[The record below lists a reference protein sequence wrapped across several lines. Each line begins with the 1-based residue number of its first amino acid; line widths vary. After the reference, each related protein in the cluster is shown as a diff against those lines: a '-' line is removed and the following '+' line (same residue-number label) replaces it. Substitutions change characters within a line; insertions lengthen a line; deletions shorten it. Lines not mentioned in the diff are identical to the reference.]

1 MEQEI
6 ESGLSCSFCPL
17 NPLPLR
23 TPSDASAIAGDRI
36 SPAAFKIH
44 GGALRANA
52 GRGIRLAH
60 PFYRSKKDGRGFME
74 TMRSDLVTCSCNN
87 CDGHLEFER
96 HQAGQQVNCPHCGM
110 ETLLFVPSNAPP
122 KVQSPPPV
130 STAQGEAVFL
140 SEGGI
145 TVTKTRFMV
154 AYSDGCRTPIP
165 IHIGQSFQFKAD
177 TCSD

>member
-1 MEQEI
+1 
-6 ESGLSCSFCPL
+6 
-17 NPLPLR
+17 
-23 TPSDASAIAGDRI
+23 
-36 SPAAFKIH
+36 
-44 GGALRANA
+44 
-52 GRGIRLAH
+52 
-60 PFYRSKKDGRGFME
+60 
-74 TMRSDLVTCSCNN
+74 
-87 CDGHLEFER
+87 
-96 HQAGQQVNCPHCGM
+96 M